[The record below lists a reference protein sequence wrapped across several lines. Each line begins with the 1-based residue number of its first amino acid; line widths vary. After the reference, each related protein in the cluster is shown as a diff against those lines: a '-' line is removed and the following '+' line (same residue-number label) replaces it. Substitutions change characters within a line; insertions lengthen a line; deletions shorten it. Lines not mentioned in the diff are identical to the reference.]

1 MRGGTIP
8 YLPEALAK
16 RNENRAN
23 WPAADPEAKCYML
36 GVPRATYHNFP
47 FQIFQGDGDLLMVY
61 PFAAANRIIYMKDHS
76 ELPVDSWMGKSNGT
90 WEGDVLVVTT
100 TAQNDQTWLDRAGNH
115 HSNKLKV
122 TERFTLLGPN
132 HIWYEATLDDPLTYS
147 RPWTIEMPLY
157 RVIEENAQLLE
168 HKCVPFTDMLLYHDL
183 LQNEKEG
190 VRRMHTRLMKI
201 VASAGLL
208 MAVVLPVSAHH
219 SFSAEFDQNKQVTLE
234 GTVVMMEWVN
244 PHSWLHIDVKKPD
257 GSVERWKIEGG
268 SPSVLLRKGW
278 NRDSLPVGTK
288 IKVVGFQ
295 AKDGALRASSRD
307 LQFPDGRRMDLGGTA
322 PLR

>member
-1 MRGGTIP
+1 MRNRLIDALVTAAAILLTVNAAQAQPQLDRPERISGHSNFNGVWQALNTAYWNLEAHSAEAPPGSPGSNAFWQLGAIAAIPAGRSVVRGGTIP

-36 GVPRATYHNFP
+36 GVPRVTYHNFP
-47 FQIFQGDGDLLMVY
+47 FQIFQGDGDLLFVY
-61 PFAAANRIIYMKDHS
+61 PFAATNRVIYMKDHS
-76 ELPVDSWMGKSNGT
+76 ELPVDSWMGKSNGA

-100 TAQNDQTWLDRAGNH
+100 MWQNDQTWLDRAGNH

-122 TERFTLLGPN
+122 TERFSLLGPN

-183 LQNEKEG
+183 LQNEKKE
-190 VRRMHTRLMKI
+190 
-201 VASAGLL
+201 
-208 MAVVLPVSAHH
+208 
-219 SFSAEFDQNKQVTLE
+219 
-234 GTVVMMEWVN
+234 
-244 PHSWLHIDVKKPD
+244 
-257 GSVERWKIEGG
+257 
-268 SPSVLLRKGW
+268 
-278 NRDSLPVGTK
+278 
-288 IKVVGFQ
+288 
-295 AKDGALRASSRD
+295 
-307 LQFPDGRRMDLGGTA
+307 
-322 PLR
+322 